1 MSAKA
6 LGLPNCSAS
15 RVFHRTDIA
24 DQNQVILTANVYA
37 GFIIEELCGRHI
49 KDGDRVCDGK
59 DIGLIPTSA
68 IKQAVSGQHIID
80 ASHAFMQKHTL
91 EQLTGLRKE
100 LSDIMRQLQDDNKRM
115 TQFEKWSMQDTSL
128 TNEAYKRCFHS
139 ARQPKLQYTES
150 LQKLSPSLK
159 SFLNVGG
166 VLHDVCAKNHFIP
179 VGFIYQ
185 VWLDRIIFYM
195 HYTTTKNNVVA
206 TTQESSV
213 MATRS
218 PDVRILDLRKQK
230 DAVIYLSREQTTGD
244 DMPFYETK
252 FKQELDAYMATQQL
266 TTEQDKVE
274 VRQIWLSGKFDSIA
288 EKMKQLR
295 TGH

>member
-1 MSAKA
+1 
-6 LGLPNCSAS
+6 
-15 RVFHRTDIA
+15 
-24 DQNQVILTANVYA
+24 
-37 GFIIEELCGRHI
+37 
-49 KDGDRVCDGK
+49 
-59 DIGLIPTSA
+59 
-68 IKQAVSGQHIID
+68 
-80 ASHAFMQKHTL
+80 
-91 EQLTGLRKE
+91 
-100 LSDIMRQLQDDNKRM
+100 
-115 TQFEKWSMQDTSL
+115 
-128 TNEAYKRCFHS
+128 
-139 ARQPKLQYTES
+139 
-150 LQKLSPSLK
+150 
-159 SFLNVGG
+159 
-166 VLHDVCAKNHFIP
+166 
-179 VGFIYQ
+179 
-185 VWLDRIIFYM
+185 M